1 MHTPANAKMSRI
13 VTSYTGGEARW
24 LINSIFF
31 LRVHTNAVSAEH
43 NYEKCTTF

>member
-1 MHTPANAKMSRI
+1 MHTTANAKMSRI
-13 VTSYTGGEARW
+13 DTFHTGGEARW

-31 LRVHTNAVSAEH
+31 PRVHTNAVTAEH